1 MTRKLRWI
9 AVAAAATLLS
19 PLASAWWVEGHMRM
33 VHDAASALPD
43 DTPAFFRE
51 GEARIAFYSMEP
63 DLWTNADLP
72 ALRSSERFNHFFDI
86 ELLGGR
92 PVPPSRLEFLLLCR
106 ESRLEPSVVGTLPY
120 AVQEWYER
128 LVLAFG
134 EHRKFPPD
142 EAIQNKVLYIA
153 GVLSHYA
160 GDVAQ
165 PLHCTVHY
173 DGRASPDGTSPGTG
187 IHLKLDALPGRPE
200 VAAAGAVR
208 RLQVEP
214 IQDALAATVA
224 AIRESNRRVERVY
237 QLEDR
242 LPPVEGPLE
251 VPLDPQVRDLAVE
264 CMEAGAVLTA
274 SLWHSAWL
282 RSAQLTPP
290 QWLRSLPTRRTASLT
305 AEQ

>member
-1 MTRKLRWI
+1 MMRTRRWI
-9 AVAAAATLLS
+9 ATALLAAALS
-19 PLASAWWVEGHMRM
+19 PLAFAWWTEGHAWVVRR
-33 VHDAASALPD
+33 AISALPD
-43 DTPAFFRE
+43 DMPAFLRE

-63 DLWTNADLP
+63 DLWTNTDLP

-92 PVPPSRLEFLLLCR
+92 PVPPTRLEFLALCK
-106 ESRLEPSVVGTLPY
+106 ELQLDPAVVGALPY

-134 EHRKFPPD
+134 EHRKFPQD
-142 EAIQNKVLYIA
+142 EAIRDKALYVA
-153 GVLSHYA
+153 GVLSHYS

-173 DGRASPDGTSPGTG
+173 DGRAAADGTSPRTG
-187 IHLKLDALPGRPE
+187 IHLKVDALPGRPE
-200 VAAAGAVR
+200 IAAADSVQ
-208 RLQVEP
+208 RLQAEP

-224 AIRESNRRVERVY
+224 AIRQSNGRVERVY
-237 QLEDR
+237 RLEDR

-251 VPLDPQVRDLAVE
+251 GPPDPQVRGLVVE

-274 SLWHSAWL
+274 SLWHLAWV
-282 RSAQLTPP
+282 RSAHVPP
-290 QWLRSLPTRRTASLT
+290 PEWLKPLPHQRRTA
-305 AEQ
+305 EQ